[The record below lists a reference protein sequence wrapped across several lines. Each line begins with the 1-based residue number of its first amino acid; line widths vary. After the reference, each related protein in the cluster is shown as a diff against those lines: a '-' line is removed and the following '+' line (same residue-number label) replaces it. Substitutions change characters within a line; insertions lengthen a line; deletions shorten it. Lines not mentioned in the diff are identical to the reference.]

1 MKIKIQERDVV
12 TILSLEGNIMQ
23 EDVTMMR
30 NRLEDLMHNGKVKV
44 VLDMNRVSYL
54 SSMCLAVIID
64 VKNRLSVLHGDLK
77 LAAVNQLIK
86 NLFEMTRLIKFD
98 FLAKL
103 GIVSQV
109 IFNFFKRM
117 DHGRIISSAEIE
129 TDGAERLVR
138 EFFAEIHGDRSW
150 K

>member
-86 NLFEMTRLIKFD
+86 NLFEMTRLIKKIEIYD
-98 FLAKL
+98 SIDDAC
-103 GIVSQV
+103 GS
-109 IFNFFKRM
+109 FK
-117 DHGRIISSAEIE
+117 
-129 TDGAERLVR
+129 
-138 EFFAEIHGDRSW
+138 
-150 K
+150 